1 MLIDLDTS
9 PSLARASR
17 RSSRFWTPRCDTVS
31 ALRNAVSSDVVLLRG
46 PAGVGKTSLLRQ
58 FASALADD
66 PEAGVQL
73 VDAAQTSPDL
83 FEKVSAAF
91 HDGPAQHILLVDNL
105 TDRTGLTS
113 EQIIELLRVDPAL
126 RVVVATRHVTR
137 LESPLVALEFDV
149 HVLPPGD
156 LLMSRSEL
164 ATVFELNGVDAS
176 DAALDI
182 MMART
187 YGWPALA
194 QLVSSRLRLEG
205 LSLRS
210 GDEAEAAAEHA
221 SRSLTGDME
230 QRLATP
236 VTDELRLLAVA
247 PFINVELADA
257 IGIDPTVGTTQ
268 HLLGELQDAGFV
280 WPSSTRLVLAEPVRA
295 QWLREIE
302 ARQPALVE
310 RARLRLLDHL
320 VATGEPLRAAQL
332 AADAGQ
338 WTTLASVLRAS
349 GAEIWARDVAVFHS
363 LIAALRSHAGPEPI
377 AVDTLLALDAST
389 STSSETP
396 AAVISALSKLPEA
409 KASAHG
415 NILGLILRVSLL
427 RAAGRFALATESA
440 ALLIDALRRRQDLGA
455 DVVVEGWYQ
464 VGMTHFA
471 MGRLRDASSA
481 IGQVERMAAPPQR
494 MRASGILAV
503 IALLEGDVRGA
514 ESIVDRTRG
523 DGWFDTPWGEAV
535 RLAGAWLLLERGEA
549 HEARKA
555 LETVPA
561 TASARELWPYAAS
574 TQALA
579 SLLSGAAPD
588 ALGMLRSWGTRAR
601 STPPSHFQSTQMLT
615 ARAKVLI
622 ALRQA
627 RKALALFEGPF
638 GLSSATAPAIAL
650 SQLYAGRAH
659 EAFVMSV
666 KWGIHQEASPRASLE
681 SMVVSIVADIRLNG
695 SAAQRSTVQRAEAIS
710 NRFDLWSP
718 WSAVAPED
726 RAMVLSALSSGAR
739 DRVATRSSFFASS
752 VSVPHLTKREQVVLA
767 QLTPSST
774 IADIARVLV
783 VSPNTVKTQLQS
795 LYRKLEVSDRA
806 SAIRAAH
813 AWGLIETEN
822 ENER

>member
-9 PSLARASR
+9 PSASRASR

-31 ALRNAVSSDVVLLRG
+31 TLRDSVTSDVVLLRG
-46 PAGVGKTSLLRQ
+46 PAGSGKTSLLRQ
-58 FASALADD
+58 FATALADA
-66 PEAGVQL
+66 PEVGVQL
-73 VDAAQTSPDL
+73 IDAEQTSPDV
-83 FEKVSAAF
+83 FEKVATAF
-91 HDGPAQHILLVDNL
+91 RDGPAQHILLVDNL
-105 TDRTGLTS
+105 TDRSGLTS
-113 EQIIELLRVDPAL
+113 EHLLDALRADPAL

-149 HVLPPGD
+149 HVLPPSD

-164 ATVFELNGVDAS
+164 AVVFELNGVDAT
-176 DAALDI
+176 DAALDTL
-182 MMART
+182 MTRT
-187 YGWPALA
+187 HGWPALA

-210 GDEAEAAAEHA
+210 RDEAESAAEHA
-221 SRSLTGDME
+221 TRSLTGDME
-230 QRLATP
+230 QHLTIP

-257 IGIDPTVGTTQ
+257 IGIDPTTGTTQ
-268 HLLGELQDAGFV
+268 QLLTELQDAGFV
-280 WPSSTRLVLAEPVRA
+280 WPSSTRLVLAEPVRT

-310 RARLRLLDHL
+310 RTRLRLLEHL

-332 AADAGQ
+332 AADSGQ
-338 WTTLASVLRAS
+338 WVTLASVLRSS
-349 GAEIWARDVAVFHS
+349 GAEIWARDAAAFRS
-363 LIAALRSHAGPEPI
+363 LIAVLRSHAGSEPI
-377 AVDTLLALDAST
+377 AVDTLLTLDAET
-389 STSSETP
+389 ATSSEVP
-396 AAVISALSKLPEA
+396 AAIIGALGKVPEA
-409 KASAHG
+409 RAASHG
-415 NILGLILRVSLL
+415 NIPGLTLRVSLL

-440 ALLIDALRRRQDLGA
+440 ALLLDALRRRQDLPA

-464 VGMTHFA
+464 VAMTHFA
-471 MGRLRDASSA
+471 MGRLRDASLSM
-481 IGQVERMAAPPQR
+481 GHVERMAPPPQR
-494 MRASGILAV
+494 IRATGTLAV

-514 ESIVDRTRG
+514 GVLVERTRG
-523 DGWFDTPWGEAV
+523 DNWFDTPWGEAI
-535 RLAGAWLLLERGEA
+535 RLADAWLSLERGDA
-549 HEARKA
+549 HEARRI

-561 TASARELWPYAAS
+561 TTSARELWPFAAS

-579 SLLSGAAPD
+579 FLLSGAAPD
-588 ALGMLRSWGTRAR
+588 ALGVLRSWGTRAR

-666 KWGIHQEASPRASLE
+666 KWGIHQESSPRASLE

-695 SAAQRSTVQRAEAIS
+695 SAAQRSTVERAEAIS
-710 NRFDLWSP
+710 LRFDLWSP

-726 RAMVLSALSSGAR
+726 RAMVIGALSSAARERVAAR
-739 DRVATRSSFFASS
+739 DSFFASS

-767 QLTPSST
+767 QLTPAST

-813 AWGLIETEN
+813 AWGLIENDN
-822 ENER
+822 EG

>member
-17 RSSRFWTPRCDTVS
+17 RASRFWTPRCDTVTT
-31 ALRNAVSSDVVLLRG
+31 LKDAVTSDVVLLRG
-46 PAGVGKTSLLRQ
+46 PARVGKTSLLRQ
-58 FASALADD
+58 FATALVDD
-66 PEAGVQL
+66 PDIGVQL
-73 VDAAQTSPDL
+73 IDAAQITPER
-83 FEKVSAAF
+83 FERVSAAF
-91 HDGPAQHILLVDNL
+91 QEGPAQHVLLVDNL
-105 TDRTGLTS
+105 TDKQGVTS
-113 EQIIELLRVDPAL
+113 EQILDLLRADGDL
-126 RVVVATRHVTR
+126 RVVAATRHVTR
-137 LESPLVALEFDV
+137 LESPLVTLEFDV
-149 HVLPPGD
+149 HVVPPAD
-156 LLMSRSEL
+156 LLMSRAEL
-164 ATVFELNGVDAS
+164 ALVFELNGVEIT
-176 DAALDI
+176 DAALDVV
-182 MMART
+182 MART
-187 YGWPALA
+187 HGWPALA

-210 GDEAEAAAEHA
+210 RDEAEAIAEHA

-230 QRLATP
+230 QHLTTP
-236 VTDELRLLAVA
+236 ITDDLRLLAVA
-247 PFINVELADA
+247 PFINVELAEA
-257 IGIDPTVGTTQ
+257 IGIDSTTATAQ
-268 HLLGELQDAGFV
+268 QLLSELQDAGFV

-302 ARQPALVE
+302 TRRPAEVD
-310 RARLRLLDHL
+310 RARVRLLEHL

-338 WTTLASVLRAS
+338 WTTLASVLRSS
-349 GAEIWARDVAVFHS
+349 GPEVWSRDADGFRS
-363 LIAALRSHAGPEPI
+363 LISALRSHGGSDPI
-377 AVDTLLALDAST
+377 VVDTLLRLDPET
-389 STSSETP
+389 VTSSETP
-396 AAVISALSKLPEA
+396 VAVISALSKLPEA
-409 KASAHG
+409 KAAAHG
-415 NILGLILRVSLL
+415 RIEALLLRVSLL

-440 ALLIDALRRRQDLGA
+440 ALLVDALRRRQDLAA
-455 DVVVEGWYQ
+455 DIVTEGWYQ

-471 MGRLRDASSA
+471 MGKLRDASLA
-481 IGQVERMAAPPQR
+481 IGQVERMAPPAQK
-494 MRASGILAV
+494 MRARGVLAV
-503 IALLEGDVRGA
+503 IALLEGDVRAA
-514 ESIVDRTRG
+514 ESRIATART
-523 DGWFDTPWGEAV
+523 DGWVDTPWGESL
-535 RLAGAWLLLERGEA
+535 RLASAWLSLEHGDA
-549 HEARKA
+549 LEARTI
-555 LETVPA
+555 LESVPA
-561 TASARELWPYAAS
+561 TASARELWPYAAA

-579 SLLSGAAPD
+579 FLLSGAAPD
-588 ALGMLRSWGTRAR
+588 ALGMLRSWGVRAR

-659 EAFVMSV
+659 EAYVMSV
-666 KWGIHQEASPRASLE
+666 KWGIHQESSPRASLE

-710 NRFDLWSP
+710 IRNDLWTP

-739 DRVATRSSFFASS
+739 EKVLTRDSFFASS

-767 QLTPSST
+767 QLTPEAT
-774 IADIARVLV
+774 IVDIARILV

-795 LYRKLEVSDRA
+795 LYRKLGVSDRA

-813 AWGLIETEN
+813 AWGLIESEN
-822 ENER
+822 EG

>member
-1 MLIDLDTS
+1 MLIDLDTPPS
-9 PSLARASR
+9 PARASR
-17 RSSRFWTPRCDTVS
+17 RSSRFWTPRCDTIS
-31 ALRNAVSSDVVLLRG
+31 LLKDAVTSDVVLLRG

-58 FASALADD
+58 FAAALADD
-66 PEAGVQL
+66 AEAGVQL
-73 VDAAQTSPDL
+73 IDAQQTSPEL

-91 HDGPAQHILLVDNL
+91 HDGPAQHILLIDNL
-105 TDRTGLTS
+105 TDRSGLTS
-113 EQIIELLRVDPAL
+113 DRILESLRANPAL

-149 HVLPPGD
+149 HVLPPSD

-164 ATVFELNGVDAS
+164 ALVFELNGVDAT
-176 DAALDI
+176 DAALDVL
-182 MMART
+182 MTRT
-187 YGWPALA
+187 HGWPALA

-210 GDEAEAAAEHA
+210 RDEAEAVAEHA
-221 SRSLTGDME
+221 SRSLTTDME

-247 PFINVELADA
+247 PFINVDLADA

-268 HLLGELQDAGFV
+268 QLLGELQDAGFV
-280 WPSSTRLVLAEPVRA
+280 WPSSTRLALAEPVRA

-302 ARQPALVE
+302 TRQPALVE
-310 RARLRLLDHL
+310 RTRLRLLEHL

-338 WTTLASVLRAS
+338 WGTLASVLRSS
-349 GAEIWARDVAVFHS
+349 GAEIWARDVTVFRN
-363 LIAALRSHAGPEPI
+363 LITALRAHAGSEPI
-377 AVDTLLALDAST
+377 AVDTLLTLDPETAT
-389 STSSETP
+389 STETP
-396 AAVISALSKLPEA
+396 IAVVSALSKLPEA
-409 KASAHG
+409 KAAAHG
-415 NILGLILRVSLL
+415 NILGLTLRVSLL

-455 DVVVEGWYQ
+455 DVTIEGWYQ

-471 MGRLRDASSA
+471 MGRLRDASLA
-481 IGQVERMAAPPQR
+481 MGQVERMAPPPQR
-494 MRASGILAV
+494 MRANGILAV
-503 IALLEGDVRGA
+503 IALLDGDVRGA
-514 ESIVDRTRG
+514 ESIVERTR
-523 DGWFDTPWGEAV
+523 DDSWFETPWGEAT
-535 RLAGAWLLLERGEA
+535 RLAVSWLSLERGDA
-549 HEARKA
+549 HEARKF
-555 LETVPA
+555 LESVPA

-579 SLLSGAAPD
+579 FLLSGAAPD

-659 EAFVMSV
+659 EAFVLSV
-666 KWGIHQEASPRASLE
+666 KWGIHQESSPRASLE

-695 SAAQRSTVQRAEAIS
+695 SAAQRSTMQRAEAIS
-710 NRFDLWSP
+710 IRFDLWSP

-726 RAMVLSALSSGAR
+726 RAMVLGALSGAAR
-739 DRVATRSSFFASS
+739 DRVAARESFFASS
-752 VSVPHLTKREQVVLA
+752 VSVPHLTKREQVVLS
-767 QLTPSST
+767 QLTPAST

-813 AWGLIETEN
+813 AWGLIESEN
-822 ENER
+822 EG